1 MKKILITGCG
11 GMLGDAFYNIYKDKY
26 NLLCTDIDLNSDWLE
41 YLDFRDFDEYQK
53 IVKNF
58 KPDFIYHIGAHTSLE
73 YCEQNKKDA
82 YLTNYLS
89 VENAVILSNN
99 FSIPLIFISTAGIFD
114 GKMDLY
120 DDWAQPNPISY
131 YAKTKYFA
139 EDYIQKNCFKYYI
152 FRAGWMMG
160 GGPKKDKKF
169 IYKIIKQINEGA
181 QSLNIVNDKSGTP
194 TFTKDFAKNVELVVN
209 SKFYGLYNLVCEGET
224 SRMEVAKEILKLLK
238 YEDKIAIKEVSSDF
252 FSKEYFAKRPRSEKL
267 INYKLDL
274 RNLNNMRNWKVC
286 LSEYINESFAE
297 FISL

>member
-1 MKKILITGCG
+1 MKKVLISGCG
-11 GMLGDAFYNIYKDKY
+11 GMLGDAFYSLYKDKY

-41 YLDFRDFDEYQK
+41 YLDFRDFDQYQN
-53 IVKNF
+53 IVNNF

-73 YCEQNKKDA
+73 YCEQNTKDA

-114 GKMDLY
+114 GKKDLY

-139 EDYIQKNCFKYYI
+139 EDYIQKNCLKYFI

-160 GGPKKDKKF
+160 GGSKKDKKF

-181 QSLNIVNDKSGTP
+181 KSLNIVNDKSGTP
-194 TFTKDFAKNVELVVN
+194 TYTKDFVKNVELVVN

-224 SRMEVAKEILKLLK
+224 SRMEVAREILKILN
-238 YEDKIAIKEVSSDF
+238 YEKQIEIKEVNSNF

-274 RNLNNMRNWKVC
+274 RNLNKMRNWKIC
-286 LSEYINESFAE
+286 LSEYINESFSE
-297 FISL
+297 SINR